1 MFIAAQFTIIRTWKQ
16 TRCPSAEE
24 WIKMWYVS
32 AMEYD
37 SAIKRKGTG
46 SFVLKRMNLQSVT
59 QSEVRQKE
67 ENKFSLTH
75 KYGI

>member
-46 SFVLKRMNLQSVT
+46 SFVLKWMNLQSVT